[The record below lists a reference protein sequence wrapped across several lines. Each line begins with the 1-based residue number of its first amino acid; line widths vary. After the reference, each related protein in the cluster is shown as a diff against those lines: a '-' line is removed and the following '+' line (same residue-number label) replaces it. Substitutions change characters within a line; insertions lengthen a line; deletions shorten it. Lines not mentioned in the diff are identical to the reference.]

1 MGKVEEKE
9 INISELGV
17 IIGAICVEICHETDY
32 EAEEICN
39 ICSKVSYKLIGHLSG
54 ERPVNQAYI
63 SLSAQIHKS
72 VSAMIDALKE

>member
-9 INISELGV
+9 MMVYELLDV
-17 IIGAICVEICHETDY
+17 IGAICVEICHETDY

-39 ICSKVSYKLIGHLSG
+39 ICSEVSYKLIGHLSG
-54 ERPVNQAYI
+54 ERPVNQTYI
-63 SLSAQIHKS
+63 SRSAQIHKA